1 MPKTDARQIMA
12 HLSIAK
18 NFYDETNPGMTEF
31 YVMDVGWLWA
41 INAELLA
48 ASEMALKLIHAP
60 DAPDSGASPIVVMVR
75 QVLRAAIA
83 RAKGGD

>member
-1 MPKTDARQIMA
+1 MPKTDAKQIKA
-12 HLSIAK
+12 HLAIAK
-18 NFYDETNPGMTEF
+18 NFYDETYPGMNEF

-48 ASEMALKLIHAP
+48 ACEMALNLIHAP

-83 RAKGGD
+83 RAKTWL